1 MEITQY
7 IFLFFIEIVVL
18 AVLLGFI
25 MNHSEQGETVANSW
39 NGNLDAIQSFVGN
52 SYNNDKNN
60 YNNNYMIY
68 NHTEVYGFE
77 LQSMAQSLKDCKDV
91 MVKLPSGIK
100 RDAKYL
106 LIVTYDTNEARYN
119 INAEEV
125 VP

>member
-52 SYNNDKNN
+52 DYTNTNTN

-77 LQSMAQSLKDCKDV
+77 LQSMAQSLNGRREV
-91 MVKLPSGIK
+91 MVKLPPEIK

-106 LIVTYDTNEARYN
+106 LIVTYDTDEAKYN
-119 INAEEV
+119 INTEEV